1 MNIYCL
7 SLYIMKCGFI
17 YIYIYP
23 NLVNIADIYFFLRL
37 QFPFYLSLKLLV
49 STDDSHRHGI
59 CIVTGII
66 YDFIFP
72 CLSFNCFPFDSSEQE
87 ITLNNTLCLRMQ
99 LHVNQP
105 VGLALLRLSSFAVPL
120 PQAAANTQHPIISNS
135 STGSSM
141 KIKNQSTSSKTSC
154 QFFFLDG
161 KIDIKTSIKV

>member
-7 SLYIMKCGFI
+7 SLYNEMWF
-17 YIYIYP
+17 YIYP
-23 NLVNIADIYFFLRL
+23 NLVNIADFFFLRL

-105 VGLALLRLSSFAVPL
+105 VSLALPRLSSLAVPL
-120 PQAAANTQHPIISNS
+120 PQAAANIQRPIISNS

-154 QFFFLDG
+154 QLFFFLGG